1 MIVIDSAS
9 PVPPFEQLRAQ
20 LARQIQDH
28 TLAVG
33 TRLPTIRRLAADLG
47 LAVNTVG
54 RAYRELEEAGLI
66 ETRGPAGSFVSAA
79 GEQGRERA
87 RRAAAEYAAVDR
99 QRRHRHRRGHPHR
112 PGGADQAAQPHR
124 GMTSAC
130 PTASLSASSC
140 WPATPPRGR
149 VGVDT
154 NLGTM
159 LRAAALAD
167 IYLNGHLTDERGR
180 AAIARSRR
188 LRPPRSVDCRRFGAA
203 LLVPWFDMCSDR
215 GAKCG
220 APGGAGEG

>member
-33 TRLPTIRRLAADLG
+33 TQLPTIRRLAADLG

-87 RRAAAEYAAVDR
+87 RRAAAEYAAVIASVGIDTHEAIR
-99 QRRHRHRRGHPHR
+99 IV
-112 PGGADQAAQPHR
+112 QAAL
-124 GMTSAC
+124 TNA
-130 PTASLSASSC
+130 TAASPSSC
-140 WPATPPRGR
+140 LAT
-149 VGVDT
+149 
-154 NLGTM
+154 
-159 LRAAALAD
+159 
-167 IYLNGHLTDERGR
+167 
-180 AAIARSRR
+180 S
-188 LRPPRSVDCRRFGAA
+188 RPPDGD
-203 LLVPWFDMCSDR
+203 LP
-215 GAKCG
+215 
-220 APGGAGEG
+220 